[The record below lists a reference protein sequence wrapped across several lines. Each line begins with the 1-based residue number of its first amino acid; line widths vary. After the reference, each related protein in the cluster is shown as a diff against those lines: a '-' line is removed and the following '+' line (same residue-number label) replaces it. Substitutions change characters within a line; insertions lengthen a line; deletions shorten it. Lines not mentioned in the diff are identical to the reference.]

1 MRHAAVSLVGITLLT
16 AMPLTAQPYSVRQT
30 RIEGVSVVELHDEAS
45 KTVVS
50 IAPSVGNIAYQ
61 MLVNGKNAFW
71 VPTDSLAE
79 FAAEPRMGGNPFLAP
94 WANRIDGDVFYAN
107 GQGYRLNPD
116 LGNLRRDPNQ
126 QPIHGLLLFSPLW
139 EVVSLK
145 ADEESASVV
154 SRLEFAHHA
163 ELIAQFPFAHVIEM
177 EYVLRG
183 GELEVKT
190 RLRNIGAQPMP
201 VVIGYHPYFQLH
213 DAPRDSWTVHLAA
226 DRNWILNDRLTP
238 TGETKPIEQVF
249 PGADALKLADVTLD
263 HVFGGL
269 QRDEEG
275 RAHFSVQGN
284 REKIEVIYGPKFNTA
299 VVYAPKGRGDFICF
313 EPMTGITNAFN
324 LAHRNVYK
332 ELSSVAPGQTWEES
346 FWIRPSGF

>member
-1 MRHAAVSLVGITLLT
+1 LKRRKNWLPKLQIRLFPV
-16 AMPLTAQPYSVRQT
+16 
-30 RIEGVSVVELHDEAS
+30 
-45 KTVVS
+45 
-50 IAPSVGNIAYQ
+50 NIAYE

-71 VPTDSLAE
+71 MPTESLAE
-79 FAAEPRMGGNPFLAP
+79 FAATPRMGGNPFLAP

-107 GQGYRLNPD
+107 GRAYRFNSDLN
-116 LGNLRRDPNQ
+116 NLRRDPHQ

-145 ADEESASVV
+145 ADGDAASAV

-163 ELIAQFPFAHVIEM
+163 DLIAQFPFAHVIEM

-183 GELEVKT
+183 GVLEVKT
-190 RLRNIGAQPMP
+190 RLHNTGAQPMP

-213 DAPRDSWTVHLAA
+213 DAPRDSWTAHLAA
-226 DRNWILNDRLTP
+226 ESNWVLNDKLTP
-238 TGETKPIEQVF
+238 TGETKPIDEVV
-249 PGADALKLADVTLD
+249 PGAAAVKLGGVTLD
-263 HVFGGL
+263 HVFGSL
-269 QRDEEG
+269 RRDDQG

-324 LAHRNVYK
+324 LAHRNLYK
-332 ELSSVAPGQTWEES
+332 ELASVLPGETWEES
-346 FWIRPSGF
+346 FWIQPSGF

>member
-1 MRHAAVSLVGITLLT
+1 MRHSTLALTWAVLSAAMSL
-16 AMPLTAQPYSVRQT
+16 AAQPYSVRQT
-30 RIEGVSVVELHDEAS
+30 QIEGIPVVELHDEAS

-50 IAPSVGNIAYQ
+50 VAPSVGNIAYQ

-71 VPTDSLAE
+71 MPTESLAE
-79 FAAEPRMGGNPFLAP
+79 FAAKPRMGGNPFLAP
-94 WANRIDGDVFYAN
+94 WANRIDGDVFHAN
-107 GQGYRLNPD
+107 GQAYRLNPD
-116 LGNLRRDPNQ
+116 LGNLRRDPHQ

-145 ADEESASVV
+145 ADQQSASVV
-154 SRLEFAHHA
+154 SRLDFARHA
-163 ELIAQFPFAHVIEM
+163 ALIAQFPFAHVIEM
-177 EYVLRG
+177 EYILRG
-183 GELEVKT
+183 GALEVIT
-190 RLRNIGAQPMP
+190 RLRNTGAQPMP

-226 DRNWILNDRLTP
+226 GRTWVLNDKLTP
-238 TGETKPIEQVF
+238 TGETKPVEEIF
-249 PGADALKLADVTLD
+249 PGAAALKLADVTLD

-269 QRDEEG
+269 QRDTEG

-284 REKIEVIYGPKFNTA
+284 REKIEVVYGPKFNTA

-324 LAHRNVYK
+324 LAHRGLYN
-332 ELSSVAPGQTWEES
+332 ELSSVAPGETWDES
-346 FWIRPSGF
+346 FWVRPSGF

>member
-1 MRHAAVSLVGITLLT
+1 MKPSTVAWTLVSAAMSLN
-16 AMPLTAQPYSVRQT
+16 AQPYSVRQT
-30 RIEGVSVVELHDEAS
+30 QIDGVTVVELRDEAS
-45 KTVVS
+45 NTVVS
-50 IAPSVGNIAYQ
+50 IAPSVGNIAYE

-71 VPTDSLAE
+71 MPTESLAE
-79 FAAEPRMGGNPFLAP
+79 FAAKPRMGGNPFLAP

-107 GQGYRLNPD
+107 GRAYRFHSDLN
-116 LGNLRRDPNQ
+116 NLRRDAHQ

-145 ADEESASVV
+145 ANGDAASVV
-154 SRLEFAHHA
+154 SRLDFSQHA

-183 GELEVKT
+183 GVLEVKT
-190 RLRNIGAQPMP
+190 RLHNTGAQPMP
-201 VVIGYHPYFQLH
+201 LVIGYHPYFQLH

-226 DRNWILNDRLTP
+226 ESNWVLNDKLTP
-238 TGETKPIEQVF
+238 TGETKPIGEVV
-249 PGADALKLADVTLD
+249 PGAASVKLKNVTLD
-263 HVFGGL
+263 HVFGSL
-269 QRDEEG
+269 QRDTQG
-275 RAHFSVQGN
+275 LAHFSVQGS

-324 LAHRNVYK
+324 LAHRNLYK
-332 ELSSVAPGQTWEES
+332 ELASVAAGETWEES
-346 FWIRPSGF
+346 FWIQPSGF

>member
-1 MRHAAVSLVGITLLT
+1 MSLN
-16 AMPLTAQPYSVRQT
+16 AQPYSVRQT
-30 RIEGVSVVELHDEAS
+30 QIDGVPVVELRDETS

-71 VPTDSLAE
+71 MPTESLAE
-79 FAAEPRMGGNPFLAP
+79 FAAKPQMGGNPFLAP

-107 GQGYRLNPD
+107 GRAYRFNSDLN
-116 LGNLRRDPNQ
+116 NLRRDAHQ

-145 ADEESASVV
+145 ADGDAASVV
-154 SRLEFAHHA
+154 SRLDFAHYA
-163 ELIAQFPFAHVIEM
+163 DLIAQFPFAHVIEM

-183 GELEVKT
+183 GVLEVKT
-190 RLRNIGAQPMP
+190 RLHNTGAQPMP

-226 DRNWILNDRLTP
+226 QSNWVLNDKLTP
-238 TGETKPIEQVF
+238 TGETKPINEVV
-249 PGADALKLADVTLD
+249 PEAAALKLEGGTLD
-263 HVFGGL
+263 HVFGSLRRDTQGL
-269 QRDEEG
+269 
-275 RAHFSVQGN
+275 AHFSVQGS

-324 LAHRNVYK
+324 LAHRNLYK
-332 ELSSVAPGQTWEES
+332 ELASVPPGETWEES
-346 FWIRPSGF
+346 FWIQPSGF

>member
-1 MRHAAVSLVGITLLT
+1 MSLNG
-16 AMPLTAQPYSVRQT
+16 QPYSVRQT
-30 RIEGVSVVELHDEAS
+30 QIDGVPVVELRDEAN

-50 IAPSVGNIAYQ
+50 IAPSVGNIAYE
-61 MLVNGKNAFW
+61 MLVNGKNTFW
-71 VPTDSLAE
+71 MPTESLAE
-79 FAAEPRMGGNPFLAP
+79 FAAKPRMGGNPFLAP

-107 GQGYRLNPD
+107 GRAYRFNSDLN
-116 LGNLRRDPNQ
+116 NLRRDPHQ

-145 ADEESASVV
+145 ADGDAASAV

-163 ELIAQFPFAHVIEM
+163 DLMAQFPFAHVIEM

-183 GELEVKT
+183 GVLEVKT
-190 RLRNIGAQPMP
+190 RLHNTGAQPMP

-213 DAPRDSWTVHLAA
+213 DAPRDSWTAHLAA
-226 DRNWILNDRLTP
+226 ESNWVLNDKLTP
-238 TGETKPIEQVF
+238 TGETKPIDEVV
-249 PGADALKLADVTLD
+249 PGAAAVKLGGVTLD
-263 HVFGGL
+263 HVFGSL
-269 QRDEEG
+269 RRDDQG

-324 LAHRNVYK
+324 LAHRNLYK
-332 ELSSVAPGQTWEES
+332 ELASVLPGETWEES
-346 FWIRPSGF
+346 FWIQPSGF